1 MTARLIVPAAM
12 CPTWLTILFSVYF
25 VFYALFIPLIYQLL
39 LLGMIKQFAELEIMK
54 ETFIES

>member
-1 MTARLIVPAAM
+1 M
-12 CPTWLTILFSVYF
+12 CPAWLTILFSVYF